1 VDTDNNGKKK
11 ELLQV
16 AARKHEMFYFD
27 ELLPDEHASVFL
39 LARVAMT
46 RALEIHFGKRPLVDF
61 ELTDKET
68 TIALR
73 EIVQGKIT
81 FGKNG
86 AKKVIKEEPAAEPV
100 KGDLE

>member
-1 VDTDNNGKKK
+1 MDKEEKKK
-11 ELLQV
+11 ELLKA
-16 AARKHEMFYFD
+16 AARKNEMFYFD

-73 EIVQGKIT
+73 EIVQGMVT

-86 AKKVIKEEPAAEPV
+86 SKQGVPNEPAAEPMT
-100 KGDLE
+100 GDLA